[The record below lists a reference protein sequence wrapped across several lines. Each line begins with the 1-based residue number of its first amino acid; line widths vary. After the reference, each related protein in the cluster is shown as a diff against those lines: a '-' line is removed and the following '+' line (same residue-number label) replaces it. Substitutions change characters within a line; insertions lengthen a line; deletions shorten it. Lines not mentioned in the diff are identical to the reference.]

1 MDKKTGYP
9 HIDKP
14 WMKYY
19 DEELINSRVFPHK
32 TLVDFMKDNLK
43 EEKADIVAHDYYGFQ
58 RKYHEFYD
66 DIDEAAKVLQSLDIK
81 NNDRVMYLMPGIPET
96 ANLFYGGSV
105 IGAVSDYVD
114 PRPSSSDLTASS
126 LNMLKLIQNEKP
138 KRIICLEQCYLA
150 LIKPIENVLKDMGL
164 DDIVLVSAKD
174 SMTKKGSLKFLSE
187 ALYINGYTLKG
198 IKQTVSRLKE
208 AKAFDEK
215 LKEAKATSNLIL
227 HNYKDLLKN
236 VNYEIIKK
244 APYEKGK
251 IEVITHSSGTT
262 SGTPKPIPLTSDN
275 LNSYVFQAEESDVDL
290 ELGITAHQIMPYHSA
305 IGLVSLTHQ
314 GYTRGASFI
323 QKAEFDLS
331 QLGKYMVKDKINIML
346 GSAGMCST
354 FINEK
359 AVQNKDL
366 SHLKLIVYGGSSLSP
381 NAEKKVNEFLKEH
394 NCDTVLTKGYGL
406 SEIAGGTTSSCKDHN
421 PLGGMGIPFS
431 RTNVAILDRES
442 KEPLKF
448 NDHEEEITGEL
459 AISSDA
465 VTPGYLDDRKI
476 ASKTEIDGE
485 EYLLSGDIVSMNKE
499 GLLRYYDRN
508 DRRFSRSDGYKIL
521 PGVLEE
527 ALEMHPMVKEAVI
540 TPIEYKDLGIV
551 TSATICLDQD
561 YTADEKLL
569 IVEDVLNKQ
578 IMRNDEINSR
588 LVPNIVQV
596 VKEIPKTN
604 MDKKD
609 YNKVKNSPLANDYIL
624 VEDLDSTLNVDH
636 IKVSYPSK
644 ETNKV
649 LKKSR

>member
-14 WMKYY
+14 WMKFY
-19 DEELINSRVFPHK
+19 DDEFIKGRTFPNK
-32 TLVDFMKDNLK
+32 TLVDFMKENLK
-43 EEKADIVAHDYYGFQ
+43 EEKANIVAHDYYGFQ

-66 DIDEAAKVLQSLDIK
+66 DIDQAAKVLQSIDIK
-81 NNDRVMYLMPGIPET
+81 NNVLVMYLMPGIPQT
-96 ANLFYGGSV
+96 ANLFYGGSE

-114 PRPSSSDLTASS
+114 PRPSSSDLKASS
-126 LNMLKLIQNEKP
+126 LNMLKLIDNENP

-150 LIKPIENVLKDMGL
+150 LIKPIENELKERGL
-164 DDIVLVSAKD
+164 DDIVLVSVKD
-174 SMTKKGSLKFLSE
+174 SMSKIGSLKFLSE
-187 ALYINGYTLKG
+187 TLYINGYSLNGLNKTFAK
-198 IKQTVSRLKE
+198 IKE

-215 LKEAKATSNLIL
+215 LKEAKKSSVLRL
-227 HNYKDLLKN
+227 HNYKDLLQN
-236 VNYEIIKK
+236 INYEIIKK

-290 ELGITAHQIMPYHSA
+290 ALGITAHQIMPYHSA

-331 QLGKYMVKDKINIML
+331 QLGKYIVKDKINIML

-359 AVQNKDL
+359 VVQNKDL

-381 NAEKKVNEFLKEH
+381 NTEIKVNEFLKEH
-394 NCDTVLTKGYGL
+394 NCDIVLTKGYGL
-406 SEIAGGTTSSCKDHN
+406 SEIAGGTTSACCDHN
-421 PLGGMGIPFS
+421 PIGGMGIPFS
-431 RTNVAILDRES
+431 RTNVAILDRET

-448 NDHEEEITGEL
+448 KDNEDEITGEL
-459 AISSDA
+459 AISSEA
-465 VTPGYLDDRKI
+465 VTPGYLGDRKI
-476 ASKTEIDGE
+476 ANKIMIDGK
-485 EYLLSGDIVSMNKE
+485 EYLLSGDIVSMNKD
-499 GLLRYYDRN
+499 GFLRYFDRN

-521 PGVLEE
+521 PGVIEE
-527 ALEMHPMVKEAVI
+527 ALEQYPHVKEAVV
-540 TPIEYKDLGIV
+540 TPIEYGDLGIV
-551 TSATICLDQD
+551 TSATLTLDRE
-561 YTADEKLL
+561 YNKDEKLK
-569 IVEDVLNKQ
+569 IIEDMLNKQ
-578 IMRNDEINSR
+578 IMENDEINSR

-596 VKEIPKTN
+596 IKKMPKTN

-609 YNKVKNSPLANDYIL
+609 FNKIKNSKLIEDYIL
-624 VEDLDSTLNVDH
+624 VEDLDSTINVDK
-636 IKVSYPSK
+636 IKVSYP
-644 ETNKV
+644 ND
-649 LKKSR
+649 L